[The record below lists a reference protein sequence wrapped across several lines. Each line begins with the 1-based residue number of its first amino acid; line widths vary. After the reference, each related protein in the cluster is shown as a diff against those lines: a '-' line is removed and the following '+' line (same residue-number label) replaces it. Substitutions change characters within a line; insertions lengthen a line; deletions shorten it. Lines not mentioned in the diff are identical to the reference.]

1 MRDLVGAALA
11 IFLSLLGLL
20 YAAPQIQRN
29 SRLLLDAPNAYQ
41 VQSFAEAASAYLSVP
56 ATFTAVLA
64 ATAAGNV
71 QISAATL
78 KAAGA
83 LDPSF
88 MDSNGYRQSHV
99 VIVHQAGAA
108 QLQALVMTC
117 GGTAIA
123 DQAVRHLIELAGGPI
138 KGGGVPAVGVLSTS
152 KTIAIGANGGLKV
165 ALANF
170 QGTAC
175 PPVPGHIGA
184 ALFLD
189 GAQII
194 PPYLFTDPVPG
205 AGTGPNTM
213 NTTLYMSGKDIQ
225 NTDDVYS
232 STKQRWMGQS
242 IQDAVQ
248 GADGLVITKPT
259 CPNGSPEIYTSPV
272 AYSDNGTGLPLIG
285 VQTYAVDNGKTWTAH
300 LVVTTQNAA
309 GTGTVRVNPSAA
321 YGQILALAKCT

>member
-29 SRLLLDAPNAYQ
+29 SHLLLDAPNAYQ
-41 VQSFAEAASAYLSVP
+41 VQSFTQAANAYLSVP
-56 ATFTAVLA
+56 ATFSAVLA
-64 ATAAGNV
+64 ASAGGNV

-88 MDSNGYRQSHV
+88 VDANGYGQSHV
-99 VIVHQAGAA
+99 LIVHQASAT

-123 DQAVRHLIELAGGPI
+123 DQATRHLIELAGGPI
-138 KGGGVPAVGVLSTS
+138 KGGGIPAVGVLSTNRN
-152 KTIAIGANGGLKV
+152 IAIGANGGLSVTLSK
-165 ALANF
+165 F
-170 QGTAC
+170 SGTAC
-175 PPVPGHIGA
+175 PPAPGHIGA
-184 ALFLD
+184 SLFLD
-189 GAQII
+189 GSQII
-194 PPYLFTDPVPG
+194 PPYLFTSPVPG
-205 AGTGPNTM
+205 AGAGPNTM
-213 NTTLYMSGKDIQ
+213 NTTLFMGGNDIQ

-242 IQDAVQ
+242 VQDAFE
-248 GADGLVITKPT
+248 GADGMVVSKPT
-259 CPNGSPEIYTSPV
+259 CPNGVPQIFTSP
-272 AYSDNGTGLPLIG
+272 AAFSDNGAGLPLIG
-285 VQTYAVDNGKTWTAH
+285 VQSYAVDNGTSWTVH

-309 GTGTVRVNPSAA
+309 GTGTTQVNPSGT

>member
-20 YAAPQIQRN
+20 FAAPQIQRN

-41 VQSFAEAASAYLSVP
+41 AQSFAQAANAYLSVP
-56 ATFTAVLA
+56 ATFSAVLA

-78 KAAGA
+78 KAAGV

-88 MDSNGYRQSHV
+88 IDSNGYGQSHV
-99 VIVHQAGAA
+99 VIVHQASAT

-123 DQAVRHLIELAGGPI
+123 DQSTRHLIELAGGPI
-138 KGGGVPAVGVLSTS
+138 KGGGIPAVGVLSTNRN
-152 KTIAIGANGGLKV
+152 IAIGANGGLKV
-165 ALANF
+165 TLANF
-170 QGTAC
+170 LGTVC
-175 PPVPGHIGA
+175 PPAPGHIGA
-184 ALFLD
+184 SLFLD
-189 GAQII
+189 GSQII
-194 PPYLFTDPVPG
+194 PPYLFTNPVPG
-205 AGTGPNTM
+205 AGAGPNTM
-213 NTTLYMSGKDIQ
+213 NTTLYMGGNDIQ

-242 IQDAVQ
+242 IQDAFQ
-248 GADGLVITKPT
+248 GADGMVVTKPT
-259 CPNGSPEIYTSPV
+259 CPNGNPQIFTSP
-272 AYSDNGTGLPLIG
+272 AAFSDNGAGLPLIG
-285 VQTYAVDNGKTWTAH
+285 VQTYAVDNGTTWTIH

-309 GTGTVRVNPSAA
+309 GTGSTQVNPSST

>member
-11 IFLSLLGLL
+11 IFLSIVGLL
-20 YAAPQIQRN
+20 FAGPQIRRN

-41 VQSFAEAASAYLSVP
+41 VQSFSQAANAYLSVP
-56 ATFTAVLA
+56 STFTAVLA
-64 ATAAGNV
+64 ATATVNV

-88 MDSNGYRQSHV
+88 VDSNGYGQTHV
-99 VIVHQAGAA
+99 VIVHQASAT

-123 DQAVRHLIELAGGPI
+123 DQPTRHLIELAGGAI
-138 KGGGVPAVGVLSTS
+138 KGGGIPAVGVLSTN
-152 KTIAIGANGGLKV
+152 KNIAIGANGGLKV
-165 ALANF
+165 TLANF
-170 QGTAC
+170 AGTAC
-175 PPVPGHIGA
+175 PPAPGHIGA

-189 GAQII
+189 GGQII

-205 AGTGPNTM
+205 AGTAPNTM
-213 NTTLYMSGKDIQ
+213 NTTLNMGANDIQ

-232 STKQRWMGQS
+232 STKQRWMGQA

-248 GADGLVITKPT
+248 GGDGLVIAKPT
-259 CPNGSPEIYTSPV
+259 CPNGAPEIYTSPV
-272 AYSDNGTGLPLIG
+272 AFSDNGVGLPLVG
-285 VQTYAVDNGKTWTAH
+285 VQTYAVDNGTTWTAH
-300 LVVTTQNAA
+300 MVVITQNSA
-309 GTGTVRVNPSAA
+309 GTGVVRVNPIAT

>member
-41 VQSFAEAASAYLSVP
+41 VQAFAQAANAYLSVP

-64 ATAAGNV
+64 ATAGGNV

-88 MDSNGYRQSHV
+88 VDSNGYGQSHV
-99 VIVHQAGAA
+99 VIVHQASAT

-123 DQAVRHLIELAGGPI
+123 DQSTRHLIELAGGPI
-138 KGGGVPAVGVLSTS
+138 KGGGIPAVGVLSTN
-152 KTIAIGANGGLKV
+152 KNIAIGANGGLKV
-165 ALANF
+165 TLANF

-175 PPVPGHIGA
+175 PPAPGHIGA
-184 ALFLD
+184 SLFLD
-189 GAQII
+189 GGQII
-194 PPYLFTDPVPG
+194 PPYLFTNPVPG
-205 AGTGPNTM
+205 AGTSPNTM
-213 NTTLYMSGKDIQ
+213 NTTLYMGGNDIQ

-242 IQDAVQ
+242 VQDAFQ
-248 GADGLVITKPT
+248 GADGMVVTKPT
-259 CPNGSPEIYTSPV
+259 CPNGNPQIFT
-272 AYSDNGTGLPLIG
+272 AAAAFSDNGGGLPLIG
-285 VQTYAVDNGKTWTAH
+285 VQTSASDNGATWTVH
-300 LVVTTQNAA
+300 LVVTTQNSA
-309 GTGTVRVNPSAA
+309 GTGTIQVNPSPT

>member
-1 MRDLVGAALA
+1 MRDLVGATLA
-11 IFLSLLGLL
+11 IFLGVMGLIF
-20 YAAPQIQRN
+20 AAPQIQRN

-41 VQSFAEAASAYLSVP
+41 VQSFAQAANAYLSVP
-56 ATFTAVLA
+56 ATFTSVLA
-64 ATAAGNV
+64 ASAGGNI

-88 MDSNGYRQSHV
+88 VDSNGYGQSHV
-99 VIVHQAGAA
+99 VIVHQVNAT

-123 DQAVRHLIELAGGPI
+123 DQPVRHLIELVGGPI
-138 KGGGVPAVGVLSTS
+138 KGGGVPAVGVLSTNRNV
-152 KTIAIGANGGLKV
+152 AIGANGGLKV
-165 ALANF
+165 TLANF
-170 QGTAC
+170 SGTAC
-175 PPVPGHIGA
+175 PPAPGHIGA

-205 AGTGPNTM
+205 AGVAPNTM
-213 NTTLYMSGKDIQ
+213 STTLYMGGNNIQ

-232 STKQRWMGQS
+232 STKQRWMGQAV
-242 IQDAVQ
+242 QDAVQ
-248 GADGLVITKPT
+248 GADGLVVTKPN
-259 CPNGSPEIYTSPV
+259 CPNGTPEIYTSPV
-272 AYSDNGTGLPLIG
+272 AFSDNGNGLPLIG
-285 VQTYAVDNGKTWTAH
+285 VQTYAVDNGKSWTAH
-300 LVVTTQNAA
+300 LVLITQNAA
-309 GTGTVRVNPSAA
+309 GTGTVRLNPSAA

>member
-11 IFLSLLGLL
+11 IFLGIVGLL
-20 YAAPQIQRN
+20 FAAPQIQRN

-41 VQSFAEAASAYLSVP
+41 LQSFAQAANAYLSVP
-56 ATFTAVLA
+56 STFTAVLA
-64 ATAAGNV
+64 AAATGNV

-88 MDSNGYRQSHV
+88 LDSNGYGQTHV
-99 VIVHQAGAA
+99 VIVHQASAT

-123 DQAVRHLIELAGGPI
+123 DQPTRHLIELAGGPI
-138 KGGGVPAVGVLSTS
+138 KGGGIPAVGVLSTN
-152 KTIAIGANGGLKV
+152 KNIAIGANGGLKV
-165 ALANF
+165 TLANF
-170 QGTAC
+170 VGTAC
-175 PPVPGHIGA
+175 PPTPGHIGA

-189 GAQII
+189 GGQII

-205 AGTGPNTM
+205 AGTAPNTM
-213 NTTLYMSGKDIQ
+213 NTALYMGGNDIQ
-225 NTDDVYS
+225 NADDVYS

-248 GADGLVITKPT
+248 GPDGMVVQKPT
-259 CPNGSPEIYTSPV
+259 CPNGTPEIYTAP
-272 AYSDNGTGLPLIG
+272 AAFSDNGVGLPLIG
-285 VQTYAVDNGKTWTAH
+285 VQSWAVDHGKTWTVR
-300 LVVTTQNAA
+300 LVVTTQNSA
-309 GTGTVRVNPSAA
+309 GTGTIRVSPTAT
-321 YGQILALAKCT
+321 YGQVVALAKCT

>member
-1 MRDLVGAALA
+1 MRDLAGAALA
-11 IFLSLLGLL
+11 LFLGLVGL
-20 YAAPQIQRN
+20 IYAAPQIQRN

-41 VQSFAEAASAYLSVP
+41 VQNFTQGAAAYLSVP
-56 ATFTAVLA
+56 STFASVL
-64 ATAAGNV
+64 TAAASGNV

-88 MDSNGYRQSHV
+88 VDSNGYGQSHV
-99 VIVHQAGAA
+99 VIVRQSGAN
-108 QLQALVMTC
+108 QLQVLVMTC

-123 DQAVRHLIELAGGPI
+123 DQPTRHLIEVAGGPI
-138 KGGGVPAVGVLSTS
+138 KGGGIPAVGVLSTN
-152 KTIAIGANGGLKV
+152 KNIAIGANGGLKV
-165 ALANF
+165 TLANF
-170 QGTAC
+170 AGTAC
-175 PPVPGHIGA
+175 PPAPGHIGA

-205 AGTGPNTM
+205 AGSGPNTM
-213 NTTLYMSGKDIQ
+213 NTTLYLGGNDIQ

-232 STKQRWMGQS
+232 STKQRWMGQA

-248 GADGLVITKPT
+248 GADGLIVTKPT

-272 AYSDNGTGLPLIG
+272 AFSDNGTGLPLIG

-300 LVVTTQNAA
+300 LVVTTQNAS
-309 GTGTVRVNPSAA
+309 GSGTVRVNPSAA